1 VTGPVSDEV
10 PDAGEGTSELKSRIQ
25 KHFDQVLQSY
35 GKLFETKVAKPPG
48 AWGPFIEYRLMTG
61 AASYYFNEGHTVVL
75 PLELPEELKAVED
88 ELRAHLGAENWEGWE
103 ALVLETRS
111 HLDGVAKTWTKIR
124 EDLDARAQEIGLT
137 PYEKLTDRPL
147 DIFWPSRFVAA
158 IWEDLGYYEKYG
170 YHQWERTPIMAEQTL
185 VPMRHTVDVVQTWV
199 YSGIPWVLTQ
209 NREAA
214 EQMKRAWED
223 EARKIEPAVWELLEG
238 RNRLED
244 RSREFLRRLQR
255 SEVEY
260 RGYGKDLPNQC
271 SRCRPWLDELKKRPA
286 PS

>member
-1 VTGPVSDEV
+1 MTGPVSGEV
-10 PDAGEGTSELKSRIQ
+10 PDTRDQTSELKSLVQ
-25 KHFDQVLQSY
+25 KHFDEVLQGY
-35 GKLFETKVAKPPG
+35 GRLFERREAKPPG
-48 AWGPFIEYRLMTG
+48 SWGPFIEYRLMTG
-61 AASYYFNEGHTVVL
+61 AAAYYFNEGHIVIL
-75 PLELPEELKAVED
+75 PLDLPQQLKAVED
-88 ELRAHLGAENWEGWE
+88 ELRAHLGAENWESWE

-111 HLDGVAKTWTKIR
+111 HLDGVVRTWTRIR
-124 EDLDARAQEIGLT
+124 EDLDARAHEIGLT
-137 PYEKLTDRPL
+137 PYEKQIERPL

-170 YHQWERTPIMAEQTL
+170 RHQWERISVVEEQTL
-185 VPMRHTVDVVQTWV
+185 VPMRHTVDVVQTWAF
-199 YSGIPWVLTQ
+199 SGIPWVLTQ

-214 EQMKRAWED
+214 EQMKRTWED
-223 EARKIEPAVWELLEG
+223 EALRIEPAVWELLEG

-244 RSREFLRRLQR
+244 RAREFLRRLRR

-271 SRCRPWLDELKKRPA
+271 SRCRPWLDELKRPA